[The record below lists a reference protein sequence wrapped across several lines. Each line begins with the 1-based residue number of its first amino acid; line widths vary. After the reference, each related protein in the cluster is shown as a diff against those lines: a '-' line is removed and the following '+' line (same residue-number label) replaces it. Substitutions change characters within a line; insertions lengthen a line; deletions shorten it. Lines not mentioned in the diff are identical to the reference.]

1 MEQHCQSDGVRG
13 RRGFT
18 LTEVMIS
25 TALTAVIISQTVIA
39 LVSSQR
45 VLEATIADV
54 ELSVQTRAL
63 REKLLFDVNEDGGL
77 MNASQS
83 DLKFLNENKG
93 WGDGIEYKPKKGAK
107 NRLTFGT
114 KKKLVA
120 DHGKARWLDCGTM
133 LFKETA
139 VFGNCLTSGVIRV
152 NLDVVLP
159 VGSRSYSQRHIVE
172 SQIMNE

>member
-1 MEQHCQSDGVRG
+1 MKSLFKIGAAGPRS
-13 RRGFT
+13 GFT
-18 LTEVMIS
+18 LPEVLMA
-25 TALTAVIISQTVIA
+25 TALTAVIASQVVVA

-54 ELSVQTRAL
+54 ELSLQTRAL

-77 MNASQS
+77 MSAGLS

-93 WGDGIEYKPKKGAK
+93 WGDGIEFKPKKGAK
-107 NRLTFGT
+107 NKLTFGA

-120 DHGKARWLDCGTM
+120 ASAKDRWLDGGTM
-133 LFKETA
+133 EFKKTE
-139 VFGNCLTSGVIRV
+139 VFGNSLTNGMIRV

-159 VGSRSYSQRHIVE
+159 IGSRSYSQQHVVE